1 MIKVND
7 ITIAGFAPALMGIRN
22 SYASWDKADSE
33 YRTEYDIIKINRIGD
48 SDNNIWCYDN
58 VVFGDNDRKLAERL
72 VKAGEPHC
80 KFRRMIV
87 VWMNITAPLYWW
99 KQFDTYK
106 VGTVANSESTMH
118 NICDSEFSIGSFSST
133 KSLNHTEAF
142 QAVLVEL
149 NKLRRFYIH
158 CKEKND
164 KEGMAKWFDEI
175 IKLLPES
182 YNQKRTVMLNY
193 SVLASIYQQ
202 RKHHKLDEWVT
213 FCDIIEMFPH
223 SWLFTTN
230 KQGTQWLE
238 YAKAKHQA
246 KAMRKY
252 GFTVKEIADEFG
264 VSEAIIINWIGVEVD
279 GRDNT
284 SERHDEGEEHS

>member
-1 MIKVND
+1 MIKVNN
-7 ITIAGFAPALMGIRN
+7 ITIAGFVPAIMGIRN
-22 SYASWDKADSE
+22 SYASWDKTDSE
-33 YRTEYDIIKINRIGD
+33 YCTEYDIIKIEVNELYSTG
-48 SDNNIWCYDN
+48 IWCYDN

-87 VWMNITAPLYWW
+87 VWCDITAPLYWW

-106 VGTVANSESTMH
+106 IGTVANSESTMH
-118 NICDSEFSIGSFSST
+118 NICDSEFNIGCFSST
-133 KSLNHTEAF
+133 TSLNHTEAF
-142 QAVLVEL
+142 QAVIVEL
-149 NKLRRFYIH
+149 NKLRRLYIH

-193 SVLASIYQQ
+193 SVLAGIYQQ
-202 RKHHKLDEWVT
+202 RKHHKLDEWRT

-223 SWLFTTN
+223 SWLFITN
-230 KQGTQWLE
+230 KSGYTEWLE
-238 YAKAKHQA
+238 DAKVRHQA
-246 KAMRKY
+246 KVMRKN
-252 GFTVKEIADEFG
+252 GKTIKEISDEFG

-279 GRDNT
+279 GDNT